1 MNKTILWCIG
11 SPILL
16 DDGAGP
22 ALFSEL
28 EAFPAE
34 GVVPVNCET
43 TPENWIAPLSKNPPQ
58 VLMVADAADMGL
70 PGGSVR
76 RMSLEDTG
84 GITFSSHGI
93 PLSLLLEPLKKSV
106 EIEVIGIQ
114 PEKRGFGEGL
124 SPEVSRAVQSVAQAI
139 REGRTGELERYQ
151 ENRSPR

>member
-22 ALFSEL
+22 ALFAEL

-34 GVVPVNCET
+34 GVTPVNCET
-43 TPENWIAPLSKNPPQ
+43 TPENWTAPLRKNPPL

-76 RMSLEDTG
+76 RMNLEDTG

-93 PLSLLLEPLKKSV
+93 PLSVLLEPFKNSV
-106 EIEVIGIQ
+106 EIRVIGIQ
-114 PEKRGFGEGL
+114 PERRGFGEGL